1 MENFYFENE
10 LKKKCEVRGR
20 KTLKNK
26 LQIIETV
33 RGKNPSEYY
42 SDAILEFDT
51 VIDEYLTEK
60 YKVILESIDI
70 KKFQKEME
78 VSFHFEPLKS
88 LYSELDFQEEEEYF
102 KWAVLFGKQLRYRD
116 LIELP
121 LNEEKIK
128 SRLMEACISRML
140 GENGNNFPSLQVTES
155 IINECGIFS
164 DHTNENDEKSETIL
178 KKYKFSQEEEEY
190 IEYVGLTSNR
200 HQINKNVN
208 VTMFQIIMNNKL
220 REFFDEPT
228 LQEIIK
234 FMDESEML
242 KSSRYSKT
250 NAIYKIILGAGIVP
264 ANISELVEAE
274 RKKIIQDSAN
284 WYFNDLINCGGY
296 AFEIDTCIYPRGNI
310 DFNQNVSGLLDK
322 FPFVRLLGDTKLA
335 EDEYMVIYRAPKEKA
350 KGHHFIRVDS
360 DGVVREKD
368 GSGEPRIFEDWG
380 TRLSNLDSNE
390 EAIFAVKKE
399 HQMFGY
405 EALKVNADNE
415 NELNF
420 TQAVDKAIKE
430 KMNTFV
436 YHSQEFVLKRD
447 ESNVFVGI
455 IGGDVVANVVIEN
468 DECKTQIYP
477 EKEKQVGNLTGKIV
491 PIIEN
496 GRLQNLDEFLA
507 NPKLELDDD
516 AR

>member
-1 MENFYFENE
+1 
-10 LKKKCEVRGR
+10 
-20 KTLKNK
+20 
-26 LQIIETV
+26 
-33 RGKNPSEYY
+33 
-42 SDAILEFDT
+42 
-51 VIDEYLTEK
+51 
-60 YKVILESIDI
+60 
-70 KKFQKEME
+70 
-78 VSFHFEPLKS
+78 
-88 LYSELDFQEEEEYF
+88 
-102 KWAVLFGKQLRYRD
+102 
-116 LIELP
+116 
-121 LNEEKIK
+121 
-128 SRLMEACISRML
+128 
-140 GENGNNFPSLQVTES
+140 
-155 IINECGIFS
+155 
-164 DHTNENDEKSETIL
+164 
-178 KKYKFSQEEEEY
+178 
-190 IEYVGLTSNR
+190 
-200 HQINKNVN
+200 
-208 VTMFQIIMNNKL
+208 MNNKL

-242 KSSRYSKT
+242 KSSRFSKT
-250 NAIYKIILGAGIVP
+250 NAIYKKILGAGIVP

-296 AFEIDTCIYPRGNI
+296 AFEIDTCIYPRENI

-368 GSGEPRIFEDWG
+368 GSGEPRIFEAWG
-380 TRLSNLDSNE
+380 PRLANLDSNE

-405 EALKVNADNE
+405 EALKVNANNE

-420 TQAVDKAIKE
+420 SQAVDKAIKE
-430 KMNTFV
+430 KMNSFI
-436 YHSQEFVLKRD
+436 YHSQEFVLKKD
-447 ESNVFVGI
+447 ESNVYVGI
-455 IGGDVVANVVIEN
+455 AGGDVVASVTIEN
-468 DECKTQIYP
+468 DEYKTQIYP
-477 EKEKQVGNLTGKIV
+477 EKEKQVENLTGKIV

-496 GRLQNLDEFLA
+496 GRLQNFDEFLQ
-507 NPKLELDDD
+507 NPKLNLDDD